1 MHTVVR
7 QRQRLQTRRPE
18 RLRHKLKRATG
29 VPFVGIAGKMQA
41 CQISQDM
48 PHE

>member
-1 MHTVVR
+1 MAASS
-7 QRQRLQTRRPE
+7 LRPE
-18 RLRHKLKRATG
+18 PPPHNPGRVTG
-29 VPFVGIAGKMQA
+29 VPFVGIAGKMQD